1 MEKRERIL
9 KEQRME
15 EGNMILEEDRL
26 ELEGM
31 KEHREIEKARLELV
45 DKLMKHDI
53 YDINHY

>member
-1 MEKRERIL
+1 
-9 KEQRME
+9 
-15 EGNMILEEDRL
+15 MILEEDRL